1 MYIGKRVEEQFK
13 RESNDIKS
21 IFIIISDNIFLQ
33 LQVQQLYLQLCH
45 DETEHSVPS
54 DVRIHGNSFR

>member
-1 MYIGKRVEEQFK
+1 MYIGRRIEEQYERK
-13 RESNDIKS
+13 SYDIKS
-21 IFIIISDNIFLQ
+21 IFIMISDNIFLQ

-54 DVRIHGNSFR
+54 DVRIDGNSFR

>member
-1 MYIGKRVEEQFK
+1 MYIGRRVEEQFK

-54 DVRIHGNSFR
+54 DVRIDGNSLR